1 MRHRNGRRKSFA
13 RRLCREAAPESLG
26 ARIGAMPTTADGL
39 HGDAVRSTSHRLSLV
54 GETWNHRD
62 SIRREAAAKAGRRA
76 ATAPVRGGVDDRQ
89 IARPHVTAQWLP
101 SLLAGSPFGSFYS
114 AARHAAARLA
124 AFPAAGP
131 TGHTTGRRSCR
142 MYATA
147 GCTSALPALS
157 LGVVGFACRSDD
169 LARGVTVR
177 HYPPPCRHQ

>member
-89 IARPHVTAQWLP
+89 NARPHVRRDSTM
-101 SLLAGSPFGSFYS
+101 
-114 AARHAAARLA
+114 A
-124 AFPAAGP
+124 AFPLSGLAVWQLLFGRTACSGTPGGFSRRRADWAHYGAPELPYVRHCWLHECAAGSVS
-131 TGHTTGRRSCR
+131 RC
-142 MYATA
+142 
-147 GCTSALPALS
+147 C
-157 LGVVGFACRSDD
+157 GFC
-169 LARGVTVR
+169 V
-177 HYPPPCRHQ
+177 QI